1 METFKQR
8 KLEKLIQKD
17 KNMIN
22 IGSLLGVQKTS
33 TTFLKDNNS
42 TKTITAEYSEKS
54 SKIMIGVAMLS
65 ILGVTLLGVGS
76 ALFSKNGSISKPQ
89 GGGNDRPP
97 KKGGM
102 VRGISSGQR
111 G

>member
-1 METFKQR
+1 
-8 KLEKLIQKD
+8 
-17 KNMIN
+17 MIN
-22 IGSLLGVQKTS
+22 IGSLFSVQKTS

-89 GGGNDRPP
+89 GGGNNRPP

>member
-1 METFKQR
+1 
-8 KLEKLIQKD
+8 
-17 KNMIN
+17 MIN
-22 IGSLLGVQKTS
+22 IGSLLSVQKTS
-33 TTFLKDNNS
+33 TIFLKDNNS

-89 GGGNDRPP
+89 GGGNNRPP

-102 VRGISSGQR
+102 VCGISSGQR

>member
-1 METFKQR
+1 
-8 KLEKLIQKD
+8 
-17 KNMIN
+17 MIN

-89 GGGNDRPP
+89 GGGNNRPP
-97 KKGGM
+97 KKRRNGSWDQQWTKGNIIKIK
-102 VRGISSGQR
+102 RR
-111 G
+111 NKLKRKRNET

>member
-1 METFKQR
+1 
-8 KLEKLIQKD
+8 
-17 KNMIN
+17 MIN

-89 GGGNDRPP
+89 GGGNNRPP

-111 G
+111 GDKKKNKQT

>member
-1 METFKQR
+1 
-8 KLEKLIQKD
+8 
-17 KNMIN
+17 MIN

-89 GGGNDRPP
+89 GGGNNRPP

-111 G
+111 GEKEK

>member
-1 METFKQR
+1 
-8 KLEKLIQKD
+8 
-17 KNMIN
+17 
-22 IGSLLGVQKTS
+22 
-33 TTFLKDNNS
+33 
-42 TKTITAEYSEKS
+42 
-54 SKIMIGVAMLS
+54 MIGVAMLS

-76 ALFSKNGSISKPQ
+76 ALFSKNGSIGKPQ
-89 GGGNDRPP
+89 GGGNNRPP

>member
-1 METFKQR
+1 
-8 KLEKLIQKD
+8 
-17 KNMIN
+17 MIN

-89 GGGNDRPP
+89 GGGNNRPP

-102 VRGISSGQR
+102 VCGISSGQR
-111 G
+111 GKKKK

>member
-1 METFKQR
+1 
-8 KLEKLIQKD
+8 
-17 KNMIN
+17 MIN

-89 GGGNDRPP
+89 GGGNNRPP

-102 VRGISSGQR
+102 VRGISSEQR
-111 G
+111 GIL

>member
-89 GGGNDRPP
+89 GGGNNRPP

>member
-1 METFKQR
+1 
-8 KLEKLIQKD
+8 
-17 KNMIN
+17 MIN

-76 ALFSKNGSISKPQ
+76 ALFSKNGSISKP
-89 GGGNDRPP
+89 GGNNRPP

>member
-1 METFKQR
+1 
-8 KLEKLIQKD
+8 
-17 KNMIN
+17 MIN

-76 ALFSKNGSISKPQ
+76 ALFSKNGSISKPR
-89 GGGNDRPP
+89 GGGNNRPS

-102 VRGISSGQR
+102 VCGISSGQR

>member
-1 METFKQR
+1 MDACSK
-8 KLEKLIQKD
+8 
-17 KNMIN
+17 
-22 IGSLLGVQKTS
+22 V
-33 TTFLKDNNS
+33 NNS

-89 GGGNDRPP
+89 GGGNNRPP

>member
-1 METFKQR
+1 
-8 KLEKLIQKD
+8 
-17 KNMIN
+17 MIN

-65 ILGVTLLGVGS
+65 ILGVGS

-89 GGGNDRPP
+89 GGGNNRPP

>member
-1 METFKQR
+1 
-8 KLEKLIQKD
+8 
-17 KNMIN
+17 MIN

-76 ALFSKNGSISKPQ
+76 ALFSKNGSFSKPQ
-89 GGGNDRPP
+89 GGGNNRPP

>member
-1 METFKQR
+1 
-8 KLEKLIQKD
+8 
-17 KNMIN
+17 MIN

-76 ALFSKNGSISKPQ
+76 ALFFKNGSISKPQ
-89 GGGNDRPP
+89 GGGNNRPP

>member
-1 METFKQR
+1 
-8 KLEKLIQKD
+8 
-17 KNMIN
+17 MIN

-89 GGGNDRPP
+89 GGGNNRPP

-102 VRGISSGQR
+102 VRGISSGQ
-111 G
+111 GG

>member
-1 METFKQR
+1 
-8 KLEKLIQKD
+8 
-17 KNMIN
+17 MIN

-33 TTFLKDNNS
+33 TAFLKDNNS

-54 SKIMIGVAMLS
+54 SKIMVGVAMLS

-89 GGGNDRPP
+89 GGGNNRPP

-102 VRGISSGQR
+102 VCGISSGQR